1 MRKIA
6 FKVFHASIFLALI
19 LGLFLSP
26 SMLIAQ
32 QEDSTSEKEVVVQDN
47 SSSFNDSVQFDDM
60 EPVFYEAAKDTKAV
74 AQEKESGGGIVLYVG
89 IAVVLI
95 IVLVV
100 LKKLGK
106 KKS

>member
-1 MRKIA
+1 MRKTA
-6 FKVFHASIFLALI
+6 FKVFHASILLAFI

-26 SMLIAQ
+26 SLLLAQ

-74 AQEKESGGGIVLYVG
+74 AQEKESGGIVLYVG